1 MNTIEAGDMVDDF
14 VDQQTDRKE
23 HHRRERRQRDPF
35 RAKVFCTSGADQSAS
50 LSTTTAANRRRQ
62 QTKEQAAGAV
72 INQRTGKGK
81 MPVVPHIYVNGGFY
95 LTPAS
100 PR

>member
-35 RAKVFCTSGADQSAS
+35 QAKVFLYQWRRPVGEFKYYHRS
-50 LSTTTAANRRRQ
+50 NRRRQ

-81 MPVVPHIYVNGGFY
+81 MPVVPHIYVNGAGFI
-95 LTPAS
+95 
-100 PR
+100 